1 MRNTLRRATTLT
13 AALALALALA
23 PGGIRGDASTVGAA
37 TAGAAGSPLGS
48 LAPLPACDGP
58 APRVT
63 PFADAAMPVLGWRE
77 NLGFDGRGRMWVSGV
92 LANEVVA
99 YDPSGRRVAAV
110 PIESPGGVALTPGGE
125 VVVVTGAMI
134 TATHSRIYAFDP
146 DAAQPTARLVTTL
159 PPGKNGLAVDSEG
172 NMYTTGLFAPTVT
185 RVRPDGAVDEAWSAA
200 AAIGGTNGV
209 VIRDRTAHV
218 TATTSVD
225 TVIHEIPLDNPVAAR
240 PNVLTRL
247 PDLTRGLDDLA
258 VTDDA
263 LYAAGITGG
272 EILRVDRRTGAACVL
287 VGGIP
292 GPTSV
297 RAAEGF
303 GGYGP
308 GDLFVTSVDG
318 SIRHVATG

>member
-1 MRNTLRRATTLT
+1 MRNTLRRAITL
-13 AALALALALA
+13 AAVLALAPAIALA
-23 PGGIRGDASTVGAA
+23 PGGA
-37 TAGAAGSPLGS
+37 AGAASHPLGS

-63 PFADAAMPVLGWRE
+63 PFADAATPVLGWRE
-77 NLGFDGRGRMWVSGV
+77 NLVFDGRGRMWVSEV
-92 LANEVVA
+92 LANQVVA
-99 YDPSGRRVAAV
+99 YDPSGRRVASV

-134 TATHSRIYAFDP
+134 TAPHSRIYAFDP
-146 DAAQPTARLVTTL
+146 DATHPTARLVTTL
-159 PPGKNGLAVDSEG
+159 PPGKNGLATDVDG

-185 RVRPDGAVDEAWSAA
+185 KVRPDGSVDEAWSAA
-200 AAIGGTNGV
+200 AAIGGTNGIA
-209 VIRDRTAHV
+209 IRDHTAYATV
-218 TATTSVD
+218 TTSVD
-225 TVIHEIPLDNPVAAR
+225 TVIHEIHLNDPAAAR
-240 PNVLTRL
+240 PHLLTRL
-247 PDLTRGLDDLA
+247 LDLPRGLDDLA
-258 VTDDA
+258 ATDDA
-263 LYAAGITGG
+263 LYAAGLTGG
-272 EILRVDRRTGAACVL
+272 EILRVDQRTGAACVL